1 MLHEGAL
8 VLVGGGGSLKK
19 IVRYGVHP
27 PHAPH
32 YRKPWH
38 ISIGITH
45 RQKQPSGG
53 ALQRRC
59 PLEISQKQQENTYAR
74 ASLLIKRL
82 WHRCPPVNSVKS
94 PRAPFYS
101 TPVLSGSCFYTKA
114 KSSLIF
120 SLISSMRNCKT
131 KLWKKMKIRAERKGK
146 WMQATFRRLF
156 LRNILFLL
164 LFKS

>member
-8 VLVGGGGSLKK
+8 VLVGGGVFEKNCK
-19 IVRYGVHP
+19 IWGASPPMPPTIGNPGIYQSESPTDRSSRLEVLCKRGVPWKFHKNN
-27 PHAPH
+27 
-32 YRKPWH
+32 RKTPM
-38 ISIGITH
+38 
-45 RQKQPSGG
+45 PE
-53 ALQRRC
+53 
-59 PLEISQKQQENTYAR
+59 P
-74 ASLLIKRL
+74 LLIKRL
-82 WHRCPPVNSVKS
+82 RHRCPPVNSVKS